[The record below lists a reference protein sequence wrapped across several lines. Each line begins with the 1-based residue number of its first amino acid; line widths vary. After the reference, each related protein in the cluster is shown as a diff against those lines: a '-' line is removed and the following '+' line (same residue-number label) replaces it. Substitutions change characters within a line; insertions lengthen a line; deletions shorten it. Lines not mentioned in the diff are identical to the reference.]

1 MMQVNWPDFP
11 TSLVQV
17 HHMGGHRPDQVAL
30 HSGPCLHCA
39 CSQRTALGGGIAF
52 FLYRCRL
59 IDRIEFL
66 IKMFGSLLNMLS
78 HIDWTASTWPLRLN
92 RGFRLNLLF
101 TNTSDSCKSCFKL
114 LGWLVVSG
122 HVEKCH
128 HSTSWDNYRN
138 NWGPQPLA
146 WLACRQRS
154 DWRRRPKACNCL
166 LSEPRSQ
173 QTNIETGVYM
183 MWSWVT
189 FGLQLYQL
197 MFSRETHSAY
207 HSKCK
212 ESYYPC

>member
-52 FLYRCRL
+52 FLYGCRL

-173 QTNIETGVYM
+173 QTNIETGYL
-183 MWSWVT
+183 WCDH
-189 FGLQLYQL
+189 G
-197 MFSRETHSAY
+197 
-207 HSKCK
+207 
-212 ESYYPC
+212 